1 MDFSKLKMLHKG
13 GKEDEPQ
20 QQDGEVPVTTGGKK
34 LSSNERTGYDSYK
47 VVMPKGVDGR
57 YISKSPSQAAKK
69 AVSKYFKGKKVGEV
83 KIVIQKT
90 TQGCSKKYY
99 AYKGTKSNLSK
110 PKEIVGSD
118 GKVIKVVTH
127 KTTVKKM
134 EVPAELQRE
143 YDERRKARK
152 GSKGGEG
159 REEEEVQEVEEVE
172 VKNQDVEEGMFFAG
186 AKKAAK
192 KTAAKKGAKKASKK
206 TAAKKATK
214 KGVKKAAKKGMKGG
228 AACEAFSCNY

>member
-1 MDFSKLKMLHKG
+1 MQV
-13 GKEDEPQ
+13 EP
-20 QQDGEVPVTTGGKK
+20 EVVSITGGKK
-34 LSSNERTGYDSYK
+34 LSSSERTGYDSYK

-152 GSKGGEG
+152 GGKASADMQEDMEEDMED
-159 REEEEVQEVEEVE
+159 RMEEETPMGE
-172 VKNQDVEEGMFFAG
+172 EEGEMFFAG
-186 AKKAAK
+186 AAKKGRKASKKPAKKAAK
-192 KTAAKKGAKKASKK
+192 KVAKKPAKK
-206 TAAKKATK
+206 AAKKAPK
-214 KGVKKAAKKGMKGG
+214 AKKGMKGG
-228 AACEAFSCNY
+228 ATCETFSCNY

>member
-1 MDFSKLKMLHKG
+1 MQV
-13 GKEDEPQ
+13 EP
-20 QQDGEVPVTTGGKK
+20 EVVPLTGGKK
-34 LSSNERTGYDSYK
+34 LSSSERTGYDSYK

-152 GSKGGEG
+152 GGKASADMQEG
-159 REEEEVQEVEEVE
+159 AEDRMEEEETPMGQE
-172 VKNQDVEEGMFFAG
+172 EEGEMFFAG
-186 AKKAAK
+186 AAKKGRKASKKPAKKAAK
-192 KTAAKKGAKKASKK
+192 KVAKKPAKK
-206 TAAKKATK
+206 AAKKAPK
-214 KGVKKAAKKGMKGG
+214 AKKGMKGG
-228 AACEAFSCNY
+228 ATCETFSCNY

>member
-1 MDFSKLKMLHKG
+1 MQV
-13 GKEDEPQ
+13 EP
-20 QQDGEVPVTTGGKK
+20 EVVTVKGGKK
-34 LSSNERTGYDSYK
+34 LSSSERTGYDSYK

-152 GSKGGEG
+152 GGKASADMQEG
-159 REEEEVQEVEEVE
+159 AEEGMEEEKPMGEEQEE
-172 VKNQDVEEGMFFAG
+172 MFFAG
-186 AKKAAK
+186 AAKKGRKASKKPAKKAAK
-192 KTAAKKGAKKASKK
+192 KVAKKPAKK
-206 TAAKKATK
+206 AAKKAPK
-214 KGVKKAAKKGMKGG
+214 AKKGMKGG
-228 AACEAFSCNY
+228 ATCETFSCNY

>member
-1 MDFSKLKMLHKG
+1 MQV
-13 GKEDEPQ
+13 EQEV
-20 QQDGEVPVTTGGKK
+20 VPVTGGKK
-34 LSSNERTGYDSYK
+34 LSSSERTGYDSYK

-152 GSKGGEG
+152 GGKASADTEEG
-159 REEEEVQEVEEVE
+159 AEEGMEEEETPMGE
-172 VKNQDVEEGMFFAG
+172 EEGEMFFAG
-186 AKKAAK
+186 AAKKGRKASKKPAKKAAK
-192 KTAAKKGAKKASKK
+192 KPVKKAAKKPAKKAPK
-206 TAAKKATK
+206 
-214 KGVKKAAKKGMKGG
+214 AKKGMKGG
-228 AACEAFSCNY
+228 ATCETFSCNY